1 MQQFCRLHGD
11 NITFTETA
19 SIWGFFTF
27 FLNFF
32 YSVLIKNKIG
42 HTIIYFTLKKEMK
55 DYDYDDDIVFKL
67 SIDP

>member
-19 SIWGFFTF
+19 SIWGFFLPF
-27 FLNFF
+27 FL
-32 YSVLIKNKIG
+32 LIKNKIG